1 MHKVF
6 FHFYHSN
13 ASFSF
18 HMRREVLPSNKS
30 ALWTAFRYNKS
41 FQYSQTVPTAVLMPR
56 VTRTVSMTD
65 SLISR
70 ISSGISDSSKAS
82 STVEHFSL

>member
-1 MHKVF
+1 
-6 FHFYHSN
+6 
-13 ASFSF
+13 
-18 HMRREVLPSNKS
+18 MRREVLPSNKT
-30 ALWTAFRYNKS
+30 AKWTVFHYNKS

-70 ISSGISDSSKAS
+70 ISSGINDSSKAS
-82 STVEHFSL
+82 STVERFSL